1 MEMLYPKSKMWVE
14 SCNPTLSKNQ
24 EDKDE
29 DEDKVKTLNDF
40 EVTATGANGTWGKH
54 HSAWEERRTFLS
66 TEEEM
71 QQNRKDQWNLKLFFF
86 KD

>member
-1 MEMLYPKSKMWVE
+1 E

-40 EVTATGANGTWGKH
+40 EVTATGANGT
-54 HSAWEERRTFLS
+54 
-66 TEEEM
+66 
-71 QQNRKDQWNLKLFFF
+71 
-86 KD
+86 